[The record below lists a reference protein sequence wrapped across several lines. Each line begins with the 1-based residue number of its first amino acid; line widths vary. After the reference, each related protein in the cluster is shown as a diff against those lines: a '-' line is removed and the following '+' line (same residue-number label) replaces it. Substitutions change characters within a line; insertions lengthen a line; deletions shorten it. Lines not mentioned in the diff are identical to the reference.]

1 MGLFSRRSKSTPPAA
16 VNTGGGLS
24 GGPSEALVAKHGIR
38 ILDASQR
45 HRGGLL
51 SSGLWQDKL
60 MQWTLKDEAFK
71 VQLFRFVDVFPRL
84 NTPESVHEHLMDYLT
99 QPGVK
104 LPPFLGTAVSAGGL
118 AKGVFR
124 NAVTSHVE
132 AMGKQFIAGVDA
144 ESAKKSLS
152 KLWKNGI
159 GFSVDLLGEA

>member
-1 MGLFSRRSKSTPPAA
+1 MWSAHGSL
-16 VNTGGGLS
+16 LS
-24 GGPSEALVAKHGIR
+24 PSETNLTHCREYRWRPWGWPLRKLVAQHGLR
-38 ILDASQR
+38 ILEASQR

-84 NTPESVHEHLMDYLT
+84 NTPESVHEHLMDYLM

-118 AKGVFR
+118 AK
-124 NAVTSHVE
+124 
-132 AMGKQFIAGVDA
+132 
-144 ESAKKSLS
+144 ESFA
-152 KLWKNGI
+152 
-159 GFSVDLLGEA
+159 AR